1 MVPARDFDPAR
12 DAARIETAIKTKGE
26 RVQENSLPNI
36 SLPSPPVRKFP
47 LSYVTVI
54 PPLLSPSLTV
64 CTGNAVHDADI
75 TEAAATEFSDDVSA
89 SLPVFSN

>member
-12 DAARIETAIKTKGE
+12 DAARIDTAIKTKGE
-26 RVQENSLPNI
+26 RVQENSLPDI

-54 PPLLSPSLTV
+54 PPLLSPSSTV
-64 CTGNAVHDADI
+64 HRKHSVHDSDI
-75 TEAAATEFSDDVSA
+75 TETAATEFSDGFSA
-89 SLPVFSN
+89 S